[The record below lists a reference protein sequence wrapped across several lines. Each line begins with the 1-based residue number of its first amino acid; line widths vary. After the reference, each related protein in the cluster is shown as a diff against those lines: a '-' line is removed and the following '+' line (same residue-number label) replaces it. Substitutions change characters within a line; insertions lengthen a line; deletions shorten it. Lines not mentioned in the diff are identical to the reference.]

1 MNYVIGIDLGTSA
14 VKALLV
20 DQKGRVVAEASEAMP
35 LYHDRPGYSE
45 QDPDDWVR
53 QTKKAIQSLIHQ
65 SKVASKAIKGL
76 SFSGQMHGLVLL
88 DKDMKPLRRAIL
100 WNDTRT
106 TRECR
111 DIEKQVG
118 LEVLLAITKNR
129 ALEGFTLPKLLWV
142 KKHESDTFQQA
153 ATFLL
158 PKDYVRYQLTGKIGM
173 DLSDAAGTLLLDVTN
188 RRWSADIIEKL
199 DIDQALCPPIIEA
212 EACVG
217 HLTQTVANEM
227 GLTEGTLVFAG
238 GADNA
243 CGAVGSGILT
253 EGKTMCS
260 IGTSGV
266 VLSYEPSGDQDFS
279 GKVHYFNHAKRG
291 GFYTM
296 GVTLAAGYSL
306 DWFKK
311 TFVKEVSFE
320 ALFQHI
326 KEVPVGSKGLLF
338 TPYIVGERTPHA
350 DSSIRAS
357 FVGVDAV
364 HTKWDFA
371 RAVIEGITF
380 SLNESL
386 HILRESGKTIDSVV
400 AIGGG
405 AKSEEWLQIQA
416 DVFDTSIVKLKNEQG
431 PGMGAAMLAAVG
443 CGFYPSLEAC
453 SEVFVEVERQI
464 SPIPEN
470 VQAYKGLF
478 KTYQMVYGQT
488 QELSKQL
495 QALK

>member
-20 DQKGRVVAEASEAMP
+20 DQKGHVAAEASEDFP
-35 LYHDRPGYSE
+35 LYHDQPGYSE

-53 QTKKAIQSLIHQ
+53 QTKKAIRSLIQH
-65 SKVASKAIKGL
+65 SKVAPQAIKGL

-88 DKDMKPLRRAIL
+88 DKNMRPLRRAIL

-106 TRECR
+106 TQECHE
-111 DIEKQVG
+111 IEAQVG
-118 LEVLLAITKNR
+118 LKDLLAIAKNR

-142 KKHESDTFQQA
+142 KKHEPEQFQHA
-153 ATFLL
+153 TTFLL
-158 PKDYVRYQLTGKIGM
+158 PKDYVRYHLTGQVGM
-173 DLSDAAGTLLLDVTN
+173 DLSDAAGTLLLDITN
-188 RRWSADIIEKL
+188 RRWSAKIAERLGVDL
-199 DIDQALCPPIIEA
+199 TLCPPIVEA

-217 HLTQTVANEM
+217 HLTRGAASET
-227 GLTEGTLVFAG
+227 GLTEETMVFAG

-243 CGAVGSGILT
+243 CGAIGSGILS

-266 VLSYEPSGDQDFS
+266 VLSYEPSGNQDFS
-279 GKVHYFNHAKRG
+279 GKVHYFNHAKKG
-291 GFYTM
+291 SFYTM

-311 TFVKEVSFE
+311 TFVKAESFE

-350 DSSIRAS
+350 DSSIRGS
-357 FVGVDAV
+357 FIGVDAT

-371 RAVIEGITF
+371 RAVVEGITF
-380 SLNESL
+380 SLNESIN
-386 HILRESGKTIDSVV
+386 ILKESGKTIDSVIS
-400 AIGGG
+400 IGGG

-416 DVFDTSIVKLKNEQG
+416 DVFDAPIIKLKNEQG

-443 CGFYPSLEAC
+443 CGFFPSLEAC
-453 SEVFVEVERQI
+453 SDVFIEVERQI

-470 VQAYKGLF
+470 VQAYKALF
-478 KTYQMVYGQT
+478 KLYQTVYGQT
-488 QELSKQL
+488 QTLSEHL